1 MSTLPTDLRARMKAQ
16 LAAQP
21 APTRSE
27 GSRNAIL
34 VHAVAIAG
42 MLAIFE
48 WMGGLAHSAG
58 RPLGL
63 TFGVAGGVSAVAAIA
78 TVLTLPK
85 PGSMLPRRMAVYALL
100 AVLAPLAVFAATVSW
115 NAFYTEPFAR
125 FGWRCMGLTLSTGS
139 LLVAAIFTARRG
151 RAVHHAGAQG
161 AAIGAMGAIWAN
173 VLVDLWCP
181 LTNAP
186 HVIVGH
192 AFPTAVLA
200 AVGFVVGRK
209 VLALRAR

>member
-1 MSTLPTDLRARMKAQ
+1 MSTLPNDLRARMKAQ

-27 GSRNAIL
+27 GSRHAIL
-34 VHAVAIAG
+34 VHAIAIAG
-42 MLAIFE
+42 MLAIFQY
-48 WMGGLAHSAG
+48 MGGLSHSSG

-63 TFGVAGGVSAVAAIA
+63 TFGVAGGVSALAALA
-78 TVLTLPK
+78 TVLTLPRS
-85 PGSMLPRRMAVYALL
+85 GSMLPRRMAVHALL
-100 AVLAPLAVFAATVSW
+100 AVLAPIAVFAATVGW
-115 NAFYTEPFAR
+115 NALYTEPFER
-125 FGWRCMGLTLSTGS
+125 FGWRCMGLTLSMAS
-139 LLVAAIFTARRG
+139 LLVSAMFVARRG

-161 AAIGAMGAIWAN
+161 AAIGAMAAIWAN

-186 HVIVGH
+186 HVLVGH
-192 AFPTAVLA
+192 VFPTAVLA
-200 AVGFVVGRK
+200 AVGFVVGRR